1 MHNTG
6 KGSLY
11 IHKEMESEIKATRN
25 ENQIT
30 ENRIRVIYSLTE
42 FLVRPSIFSGSIQVV
57 HREPS
62 TVTDVSGWDG
72 RRWRGSVCL
81 SVSPYTG

>member
-42 FLVRPSIFSGSIQVV
+42 I
-57 HREPS
+57 
-62 TVTDVSGWDG
+62 
-72 RRWRGSVCL
+72 
-81 SVSPYTG
+81 